1 MFCGNSQAKTGCD
14 VKLKK
19 FGLNRVRMAL
29 CLHVSL
35 FFLLQ
40 TVLLSG
46 LTGCE
51 NKTAPAASGGK
62 AAQRE
67 KETLGTIV
75 AVGDSLT
82 AGQGV
87 AEEMAYPA
95 QLESKLRDLG
105 YAYTVVNAG
114 VSGETSSGA
123 LSRIEWVVASL
134 DPDIIILE
142 TGANDGLRGID
153 PTLLED
159 NLEAVISLLQEK
171 KIVVVLAGMKML
183 PNLGPDYIEAFSR
196 IYPQLA
202 EKYNLIFMPFFL
214 EGVAGDPELN
224 QKDGIHPTAAG
235 YARMVDNLLPHVIE
249 AIRHRS
255 GKTP

>member
-1 MFCGNSQAKTGCD
+1 MMCRNSQAKRGRD
-14 VKLKK
+14 AKLKK
-19 FGLNRVRMAL
+19 VRMAS
-29 CLHVSL
+29 CLHVLL

-46 LTGCE
+46 WTGCE
-51 NKTAPAASGGK
+51 DKTAPAASGGK
-62 AAQRE
+62 AVQRE
-67 KETLGTIV
+67 KESLGTIV

-95 QLESKLRDLG
+95 QLERKLRDLG
-105 YAYTVVNAG
+105 YAFTVVNAG
-114 VSGETSSGA
+114 VSGETSSGT

-153 PTLLED
+153 PTLLEN
-159 NLEAVISLLQEK
+159 NLEAVINLLQEK

-224 QKDGIHPTAAG
+224 QKDGIHPTTAG
-235 YARMVDNLLPHVIE
+235 YTRMVDNLLPYVIE
-249 AIRHRS
+249 AIRNRS
-255 GKTP
+255 G